1 MPGKHLAVPR
11 TVMMRLAALAAVVV
25 ALVGAGASPALA
37 AAPTV
42 TSVSPLVGP
51 LAGGTTVT
59 ISGSGFTNVTPGVPC
74 PAVKFGGVSAASCNV
89 VNDTTISATTP
100 AGVSAGPVQV
110 TVTNNTAE
118 TSTAAVNFTYVAPP
132 VVSTL
137 SPATGSTSGGTT
149 VAITGTGLLNTSAV
163 SFGGTPATSVTVQ
176 NDNLLSVTAPSHAA
190 GAVTVTVTT
199 PGGTSVAGAGTT
211 YTYTLAPAPTITA
224 VSPTSG
230 TTAGGTVVTI
240 SGTDLLGATGV
251 TFGGTPGTN
260 ITNVTA
266 TSLQVTVPAH
276 VAGLVD
282 VQVTTPSGPNVQTAA
297 SKYTY
302 VASTVPVVTSVS
314 PASGAL
320 AGGTVVTVSG
330 TGFTGTTQVMF
341 GGVAGTNITNVTD
354 TSLQVTTPARATAGP
369 VDVIVTATGGT
380 SLTSSVAKFTY
391 AGVPAVTAVNPGGG
405 PTTGGTVVTLT
416 GTGFTG
422 ATVVSFGG
430 VAGTALAVTNDT
442 TLTVTAPAGAAGT
455 VDVLVTTPLGQSVI
469 ASGAKYTY
477 GATVPSITSLSPT
490 AGASGTVVTIT
501 GTGFLGA
508 TSVTFG
514 GTAGTSLTVTS
525 NTSITVTAPA
535 GTGTVDVVVV
545 GPLGSSP
552 VGTQTKF
559 TYQGATISY
568 TLTFRWSLVAWNG
581 SDGMGVAN
589 ALKGIETP
597 DNAATNN
604 VFSSVT
610 AVFRWNGG
618 SQKWEA
624 YFPGSEGVPGANDFS
639 TFSKGQAYWIATNA
653 SGSIVWTVAQG

>member
-1 MPGKHLAVPR
+1 MPGKQVAVPR
-11 TVMMRLAALAAVVV
+11 TVLMRLVALAAVVT

-42 TSVSPLVGP
+42 ISVSPLMGP
-51 LAGGTTVT
+51 VAGGTTVT

-74 PAVKFGGVSAASCNV
+74 PAVKFGATSAASCNV

-100 AGVSAGPVQV
+100 AGASAGAVQV

-118 TSTAAVNFTYVAPP
+118 TSTAAVNFTYVAQP

-137 SPATGSTSGGTT
+137 SPVTGSTSGGTT
-149 VAITGTGLLNTSAV
+149 VAITGTGLLNTSSV
-163 SFGGTPATSVTVQ
+163 SFGGTPATSITVQ
-176 NDNLLSVTAPSHAA
+176 NDNLLSVTAPAHAA

-211 YTYTLAPAPTITA
+211 YTYTLAPAPVITA

-230 TTAGGTVVTI
+230 TTSGGTVVTI
-240 SGTDLLGATGV
+240 TGTDLLGATGV
-251 TFGGTPGTN
+251 TFGGSPGTS
-260 ITNVTA
+260 ISNVTA
-266 TSLQVTVPAH
+266 TSLQVTTPAH
-276 VAGLVD
+276 AAGLVD

-302 VASTVPVVTSVS
+302 VASTLPVVTSVS
-314 PASGAL
+314 PVAGPL

-330 TGFTGTTQVMF
+330 TGFTGTTQVLF
-341 GGVAGTNITNVTD
+341 GGVAGTNITNVTA

-380 SLTSSVAKFTY
+380 SVTSSVAKFTY
-391 AGVPAVTAVNPGGG
+391 ASVPAVTAVTPGGG

-422 ATVVSFGG
+422 ATTVTFGG
-430 VAGTALAVTNDT
+430 IAGTALAVASDT
-442 TLTVTAPAGAAGT
+442 SLTVTTPAGTAGT
-455 VDVLVTTPLGQSVI
+455 ADVLVTTPLGQSAV
-469 ASGAKYTY
+469 AAGAKFTY

-490 AGASGTVVTIT
+490 SGASGTVVTIS

-545 GPLGSSP
+545 GPLGSSA
-552 VGTQTKF
+552 VGTQAKF

-581 SDGMGVAN
+581 TDGMGVAN

-604 VFSSVT
+604 VYSSVT

-624 YFPGSEGVPGANDFS
+624 FFPGSEGVPGANDFS

-653 SGSIVWTVAQG
+653 TGSIVWTVAQG